1 MITTSDVKNNTVFE
15 DGDDGIIYQV
25 IAYQHHRKSQ
35 SAAVYRMTL
44 RNLATGNVVE
54 KSYASGTKFRD
65 VPTTKRELMYSYD
78 EGTMGV
84 FMDQETYEEI
94 RFPKD
99 KLGDGSKFL
108 QENMEVLGVYI
119 DEKLTSIELPAN
131 VVLTVTFSEPG
142 VKGDSVSNMNKKATV
157 NTGLELSVP
166 LFVKEGDRIRV
177 DTRTAEYVERV
188 KDE

>member
-1 MITTSDVKNNTVFE
+1 MISTADVKNNTVFE
-15 DGDDGIIYQV
+15 DEDGIIYQV

-54 KSYASGTKFRD
+54 KSYSSGTKFRD
-65 VPTTKRELMYSYD
+65 VPVTKRELMYSYD
-78 EGTMGV
+78 EGNMGV
-84 FMDQETYEEI
+84 FMDQGTYEEI

-99 KLGDGSKFL
+99 KLGEGSKFL
-108 QENMEVLGVYI
+108 HENMEVLGVYI

-142 VKGDSVSNMNKKATV
+142 VKGDSVSNMNKRATL
-157 NTGLELSVP
+157 NTGLEISVP

-177 DTRTAEYVERV
+177 DTRTSEYVERV